1 MTKTKSERP
10 RGKANKP
17 ADDHEFKAPEHR
29 RREFITPEVRRAAR
43 KFMRDSHEIES
54 KMIQSRGW

>member
-1 MTKTKSERP
+1 MKKKWKRP

-17 ADDHEFKAPEHR
+17 ADDHEFKAPEYA
-29 RREFITPEVRRAAR
+29 RREFITPEVQRAAR
-43 KFMRDSHEIES
+43 KFMRDSYEIES